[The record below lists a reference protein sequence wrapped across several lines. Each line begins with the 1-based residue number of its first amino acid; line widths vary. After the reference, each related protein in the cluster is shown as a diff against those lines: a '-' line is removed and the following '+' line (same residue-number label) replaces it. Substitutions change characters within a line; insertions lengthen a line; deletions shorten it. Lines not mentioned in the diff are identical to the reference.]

1 MTAQMA
7 CEHLRAAAGDD
18 ETRGAVE
25 ALWAALGKTGGV
37 VALASDIMSAVPAD
51 HVSNDHYRD
60 FENLL
65 DHDYLDFARRDSF
78 PEADVY
84 FGLKTVA
91 ERMRQIRLAR
101 HLARR
106 NICTIAGGFS
116 SGKSSL
122 LNRLV
127 NPRSSSVDD
136 DILPTSI
143 TPTTAI
149 PTYVSRSEDDT
160 MSIRVFNASGGSREV
175 GAPTLR
181 EMTHDF
187 GKVDGLVKRSLP
199 LKAIVDRVSI
209 LTPHLQQHNVA
220 FIDTP
225 GYTNRGDGIM
235 EDEQVAIREV
245 LNSQFLIWVV
255 DCEKGTL
262 PQEDVDFIRR
272 YVERL
277 GRLDGQAPIYLV
289 LNKADKK
296 RSDRQAILNAV
307 EEIVRKNGFPYFGI
321 GLYSAHR
328 NEWYEHKGGDFR
340 KYLEAIDDHAPR
352 SAELDGIVKK
362 IFDAYIA
369 HHRDEKKRLGKV
381 KGLLSR
387 LTLARDDDDG
397 RSESRLSRDL
407 EQHAETVDKA
417 IEHHESA
424 AEEARALQ
432 RRLVECT
439 QKFMEAAGLP
449 SSTGSIASGN
459 RQSDVGESG
468 PSKHDFGDGSGSVA
482 AHRHSNGGGWI
493 ADTATVMDSVYVSR
507 NAQVFGEASVSDH
520 ARIRD
525 SARVSGSA
533 EVYGNAQVFDRAEI
547 SDDAV
552 VCDIAKVYGDAKV
565 GGNARVED
573 HARVFGRASVTG
585 NARVYGGAEVV
596 DDASVSGDAAVFDN
610 AKVFAQVSGNALVF
624 DNAQVPGDAR
634 VLGKRKVY
642 SDKVV
647 S

>member
-1 MTAQMA
+1 MAKRPEEASRRAMTAKMA
-7 CEHLRAAAGDD
+7 CEHLRSAAADD
-18 ETRGAVE
+18 ETRAAVKTLWN
-25 ALWAALGKTGGV
+25 ALRKTGEV
-37 VALASDIMSAVPAD
+37 VALTSDILSAVPAD
-51 HVSNDHYRD
+51 HVSNDHYRE
-60 FENLL
+60 FETLL
-65 DHDYLDFARRDSF
+65 DSDYLDFARKDSF
-78 PEADVY
+78 PGEADAY
-84 FGLKTVA
+84 SELKIVA

-136 DILPTSI
+136 DILPTAI

-160 MSIRVFNASGGSREV
+160 MSIGVFNASGGSIKV
-175 GAPTLR
+175 DAPKLR

-187 GKVDGLVKRSLP
+187 GKVDGLIEQSLP

-225 GYTNRGDGIM
+225 GYTNRGDGIV

-245 LNSQFLIWVV
+245 LASQFLIWVV

-262 PQEDVDFIRR
+262 PQGDVDFIRR

-277 GRLDGQAPIYLV
+277 GRLDGDAPIYLV

-307 EEIVRKNGFPYFGI
+307 EQTVRKNGFPCFGI
-321 GLYSAHR
+321 GLYSAHHD
-328 NEWYEHKGGDFR
+328 EWYEHKGGDFK
-340 KYLEAIDDHAPR
+340 KYLEDIDDHAPR

-362 IFDAYIA
+362 VFDAYIT

-407 EQHAETVDKA
+407 ERHADDVDKD

-424 AEEARALQ
+424 AEDARSLQ
-432 RRLVECT
+432 RRLVKCT
-439 QKFMEAAGLP
+439 QKFMAEAGLP
-449 SSTGSIASGN
+449 SSTGSTASGN
-459 RQSDVGESG
+459 RQADVGESEA
-468 PSKHDFGDGSGSVA
+468 SKHDFGDGNGSVA

-493 ADTATVMDSVYVSR
+493 ADTATVMDSVYVGR
-507 NAQVFGEASVSDH
+507 NAQVFGEATVSDH

-533 EVYGNAQVFDRAEI
+533 EVYGNAQVFHRAEI

-552 VCDIAKVYGDAKV
+552 VCDIAKVCGDAKVAGDASVFGNAIVSGDAKV
-565 GGNARVED
+565 GDNTK
-573 HARVFGRASVTG
+573 VFGQHRLVS
-585 NARVYGGAEVV
+585 RGA
-596 DDASVSGDAAVFDN
+596 
-610 AKVFAQVSGNALVF
+610 L
-624 DNAQVPGDAR
+624 
-634 VLGKRKVY
+634 L
-642 SDKVV
+642 
-647 S
+647 